1 MNSHYNLF
9 LYLYYSVDF
18 SLFFN
23 VHPCFVKMSNF
34 DQHFSGLK
42 KCQLAY
48 HDIKLLYA
56 NLTEDGPECSVE
68 DKNRGL
74 VDGTQS
80 RDAPQKM

>member
-1 MNSHYNLF
+1 
-9 LYLYYSVDF
+9 
-18 SLFFN
+18 
-23 VHPCFVKMSNF
+23 MSDF
-34 DQHFSGLK
+34 DQHVSGLT

-68 DKNRGL
+68 DKSRGL